1 MYIVTEYIFLVIS
14 DWRLFNWTNPP
25 FESLYNVLNF
35 VHVAALSFRNMQFND
50 GVCKVKSRVTTRR
63 SGSLGTTLLAK
74 EEEVLQD
81 MTGKLIEF
89 GRCYGMEMNVEK
101 TKVMRISKQQFP
113 VNIII
118 DQIN

>member
-1 MYIVTEYIFLVIS
+1 MYICVYIVTKYIFLVIS
-14 DWRLFNWTNPP
+14 HWRLLNWTNPP

-35 VHVAALSFRNMQFND
+35 VHVAALSFANLQFND

-63 SGSLGTTLLAK
+63 SGNLGTTLLAK

-81 MTGKLIEF
+81 MIGKLIEI

-101 TKVMRISKQQFP
+101 TKVMRISK
-113 VNIII
+113 
-118 DQIN
+118 